1 MRTMQWHATR
11 NEPLSVTTP
20 SPYAELTGEDGRALL
35 AGLGAFSEERA
46 TDAAAYARAR
56 TTPDVAAAALATA
69 FARRR
74 AIAAGKFAHA
84 DVMLFTRAGYE
95 QATSEAVA
103 RHRAARF
110 AAYSIVADL
119 CCGIGGDAV
128 ALAGVTQCVNAV
140 DLDPDALACAR
151 ANAEALGVGSRVRI
165 EVGDALEFDLRGIE
179 AAFADPSRRREGVR
193 VRGAHRYAPP
203 LEDLLARSAELPG
216 SRLCVK
222 VAPGLKFDDPAI
234 RLPLGGAALEI
245 ELVSERG
252 TCKEAVLWCGDLARA
267 DGARRAT
274 VIDAAGVHILDG
286 DPAGKAALR
295 GFGAYLG
302 EPDAAVIRAGLIAA
316 LCDGSDA
323 GPLDSR
329 VAYLAADT
337 PSPSPFVRW
346 YPVIEAMPF
355 NVKRVRARLRALDIG
370 QLVVKTRAFP
380 LPPEGVAALLKPEGS
395 ARATIICTTV
405 REKKWAV
412 LCGTVGA

>member
-1 MRTMQWHATR
+1 M
-11 NEPLSVTTP
+11 TP
-20 SPYAELTGEDGRALL
+20 QSPYDDLTSDDGRALL
-35 AGLGAFSEERA
+35 AGLSAFSEERA

-56 TTPDVAAAALATA
+56 ATPEVAAAALATA

-74 AIAAGKFAHA
+74 AIAAGKFSRA

-110 AAYSIVADL
+110 ADCRTVADL

-128 ALAGVTQCVNAV
+128 ALASVSQCVTAV

-151 ANAEALGVGSRVRI
+151 ANAEALGVGSRLRI
-165 EVGDALEFDLRGIE
+165 AASDALTFDLRGQE

-193 VRGAHRYAPP
+193 VRGAHRYSPA
-203 LEDLLARSAELPG
+203 LAALLARAAEVPG
-216 SRLCVK
+216 RRLAVK
-222 VAPGLKFDDPAI
+222 VAPGLNFSDPQL
-234 RLPLGGAALEI
+234 RSELGPAPLEI

-252 TCKEAVLWCGDLARA
+252 TCKEAVMWCGDLARA

-274 VIDAAGVHILDG
+274 VIDAAGIHILDG
-286 DPAGKAALR
+286 DPAEKAALR
-295 GFGAYLG
+295 GFGAYVG
-302 EPDAAVIRAGLIAA
+302 EPDPAVIRAGLVAA
-316 LCDGSDA
+316 VCHASDT
-323 GPLDSR
+323 GPMDSR
-329 VAYLAADT
+329 VAYLAADS

-355 NVKRVRARLRALDIG
+355 NVKRVRARLRALHIG
-370 QLVVKTRAFP
+370 HLVVKTRAFP
-380 LPPEGVAALLKPEGS
+380 LSPDDVTALLKTEGS
-395 ARATIICTTV
+395 KRATLVCTTV